1 MTTLSRRELFDR
13 IWSTP
18 MTTNAIELGASAS
31 ALANLAK
38 RLGLPMPRAGH
49 WMKKEVGKEPPT
61 PDFPSDPGL
70 DEKTYS
76 LPTPRVR
83 RVSAPAPAKVE
94 IGRASCRERVCQYG

>member
-1 MTTLSRRELFDR
+1 MITLSRRELFDR

-38 RLGLPMPRAGH
+38 RLGLPMPRAGY
-49 WMKKEVGKEPPT
+49 WMKKVVGKAPLT

-70 DEKTYS
+70 DEKTNS
-76 LPTPRVR
+76 LLTSRVR
-83 RVSAPAPAKVE
+83 RVSAPAPVKVA
-94 IGRASCRERVCQYG
+94 ASPYYN

>member
-18 MTTNAIELGASAS
+18 MTTNAIELGASSS

-49 WMKKEVGKEPPT
+49 WLKTEVGKEQPT
-61 PDFPSDPGL
+61 PDFPSDPGR
-70 DEKTYS
+70 DDKTYS
-76 LPTPRVR
+76 LQTPRCR
-83 RVSAPAPAKVE
+83 RVSATPPATGEAPPQPTAGE
-94 IGRASCRERVCQYG
+94 